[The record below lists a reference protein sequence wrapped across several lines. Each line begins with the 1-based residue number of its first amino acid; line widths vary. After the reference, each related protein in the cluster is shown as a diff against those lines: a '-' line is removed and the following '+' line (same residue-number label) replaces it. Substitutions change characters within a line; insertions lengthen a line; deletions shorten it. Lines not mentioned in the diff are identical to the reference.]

1 MEDDASVEVS
11 GIVDGARFGPCAL
24 TVSVLTTLA
33 LVFDGFDI
41 QAIAFAAPRLMSD
54 WGIDRAALAPILAAG
69 LLGMF
74 VGALVLGIAGDRYG
88 RRRALLASMALM
100 AASSLLA
107 ATADG
112 PAPLATYRFLTGLGL
127 GGTLPNATALMVEF
141 TPLAIRT
148 VIVAITV
155 VGVPIGGMIGAA
167 IAARLVPALGW
178 PSIFVLGGVLPGL
191 LLLAMA
197 WLLPESPQYL
207 ARRPQRAK
215 ELATTLNR
223 VLGEARYDGSERFT
237 NRDLAVGRERVG
249 PLALFGA
256 EHRRET
262 LVIWLIFFTN
272 VFTAYCYFSWTPTVL
287 SAVGLSL
294 ATALRGLLLFNL
306 GGVIGALLG
315 AWWMGRAGSRPVL
328 LLRRRRCAEHAR
340 HRLGRGHPA
349 GQLRVDGVPADG
361 RCGRE
366 RRPGADV
373 HGRRK
378 CLPDA
383 ASRHW
388 RRLGGGDVAPRRRVE
403 CLCGQRGADTG
414 RRSEAV
420 LHRHCDRDTRN
431 LHRDC
436 AAAAAPA
443 AAALSTSGCG
453 IWTRSGSAIFDKAVT
468 GKYGPSRPQ
477 I

>member
-1 MEDDASVEVS
+1 VERGSVEVS
-11 GIVDGARFGPCAL
+11 EIVDHARFGPCAL

-41 QAIAFAAPRLMSD
+41 QAIAFTAPKLMSD
-54 WGIDRAALAPILAAG
+54 WNMDRAALAPILAAG

-127 GGTLPNATALMVEF
+127 GGALPNVTALMVEF
-141 TPLAIRT
+141 APLAMRT

-223 VLGEARYDGSERFT
+223 VLGAVRYDGSERFT
-237 NRDLAVGRERVG
+237 NRDLAGGGDRLG
-249 PLALFGA
+249 PLALFAA

-294 ATALRGLLLFNL
+294 ATALHGLLLFNL

-328 LLRRRRCAEHAR
+328 LTL
-340 HRLGRGHPA
+340 A
-349 GQLRVDGVPADG
+349 G
-361 RCGRE
+361 
-366 RRPGADV
+366 
-373 HGRRK
+373 
-378 CLPDA
+378 
-383 ASRHW
+383 
-388 RRLGGGDVAPRRRVE
+388 
-403 CLCGQRGADTG
+403 
-414 RRSEAV
+414 
-420 LHRHCDRDTRN
+420 
-431 LHRDC
+431 
-436 AAAAAPA
+436 
-443 AAALSTSGCG
+443 AAALSTLALGWVEATAEDHRALMVCLLLAGVGVNGVQVQMYTVAASAYPTQLRATGVGWATGTARLGGVLSAFAGSVVQVLGSGLKPFFTG
-453 IWTRSGSAIFDKAVT
+453 IAVVILVTFT
-468 GKYGPSRPQ
+468 GLVLLRRHLPPRR
-477 I
+477 